1 MRPVGNRAT
10 GRILQEVKMRL
21 MNDLWRRL
29 TGRETY
35 AQVIARRLG
44 I

>member
-1 MRPVGNRAT
+1 MT
-10 GRILQEVKMRL
+10 L
-21 MNDLWRRL
+21 MKLLSDLWRRL